1 MGDLH
6 IFVVIWQLINRM
18 GNDWGSTFWV
28 NQDYKKGMEEGRE
41 ITLLL
46 IKRENENFQEFPINS
61 DWKLVWVAN

>member
-46 IKRENENFQEFPINS
+46 IKRENEDF
-61 DWKLVWVAN
+61 